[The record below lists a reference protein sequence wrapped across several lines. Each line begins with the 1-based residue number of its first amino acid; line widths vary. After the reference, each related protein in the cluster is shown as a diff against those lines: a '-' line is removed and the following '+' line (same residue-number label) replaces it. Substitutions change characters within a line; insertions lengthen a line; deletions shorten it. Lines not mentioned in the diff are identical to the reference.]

1 LNIKAKQSVGV
12 LLVIEFSVQIHIRHL
27 SRVTERRD
35 MTHPFEKVGLGKAP
49 FSCTHVTE
57 NVFASPDGTTKAGGC
72 CDYCGTG
79 IRWEFWIKGSVAGAK
94 QFKVGCDCV
103 AKTGWGIEGFEK
115 VRAAHTRARRQAGA
129 QSRRAARQAQI
140 AAERAQKAAERQ
152 DATQAWRDANSAL
165 VTRLTSY
172 EGTNSFLQ
180 GMVYSLAQWG
190 SLTQGQ
196 LEAVESCF
204 AVIDRIEAARAN
216 SQHIGSVGDKITL
229 TITVE
234 RIIVLETQ
242 FGTNYITIARD
253 EQGNAITYKG
263 CINIGE
269 KGDINTIKASV
280 KEHTVY
286 NGIKQTVIQRPKII

>member
-1 LNIKAKQSVGV
+1 MI
-12 LLVIEFSVQIHIRHL
+12 
-27 SRVTERRD
+27 
-35 MTHPFEKVGLGKAP
+35 HPFQKSGLGTAP

-57 NVFASPDGTTKAGGC
+57 NVFALPDGTSKAGGC

-79 IRWEFWIKGSVAGAK
+79 IRWEFWIKGSIAGAK

-129 QSRRAARQAQI
+129 QSRRAARQAQV

-152 DATQAWRDANSAL
+152 EATQAWRDANSA
-165 VTRLTSY
+165 VVARLTAY
-172 EGTNSFLQ
+172 EGANSFLRDMIQ
-180 GMVYSLAQWG
+180 NLAQWG
-190 SLTQGQ
+190 NLSARQ

-204 AVIDRIEAARAN
+204 AVIDRTEAARAN
-216 SQHIGSVGDKITL
+216 SQYVGAVGDKITL

-234 RIIVLETQ
+234 RIIVLESQ
-242 FGTNYITIARD
+242 FGANYITIARD

-263 CINIGE
+263 KTDIGN
-269 KGDINTIKASV
+269 KGDTNTVKASV

-286 NGIKQTVIQRPKII
+286 NGIKQTVIQRPKLVEMA

>member
-1 LNIKAKQSVGV
+1 
-12 LLVIEFSVQIHIRHL
+12 
-27 SRVTERRD
+27 
-35 MTHPFEKVGLGKAP
+35 MTHPFEKAGLGKAP

-57 NVFASPDGTTKAGGC
+57 NVFTLPDGTSKAGGC

-79 IRWEFWIKGSVAGAK
+79 IRWEFWIRGSISGAK

-103 AKTGWGIEGFEK
+103 TKTGWKIENFER
-115 VRAAHTRARRQAGA
+115 VRAAHARSRRQAGA
-129 QSRRAARQAQI
+129 QARRAARQAQA
-140 AAERAQKAAERQ
+140 AAERAQRQAERIE
-152 DATQAWRDANSAL
+152 ATQAWRDANSA
-165 VTRLTSY
+165 VVARLEAY
-172 EGTNSFLQ
+172 EGTNDFLRSSA
-180 GMVYSLAQWG
+180 MNLAHWG
-190 SLTQGQ
+190 NLTQRQ

-216 SQHIGSVGDKITL
+216 SQHIGHVGDKVTL

-234 RIIVLETQ
+234 RVIVLDTQ

-263 CINIGE
+263 RTNIGDKAE
-269 KGDINTIKASV
+269 TNTIKASV